1 VSWAL
6 VGTSFNELDYDEVG
20 TLLGGDTGD
29 AVAAAAEVRIIKGLC
44 VSKRWAACF
53 VVSAVA
59 RSLGSIGKA
68 TSLVLLW
75 KISSVQS
82 ALR

>member
-1 VSWAL
+1 MIEINQV
-6 VGTSFNELDYDEVG
+6 YDEVG

-53 VVSAVA
+53 VVVSAVA

>member
-1 VSWAL
+1 MVEINQ
-6 VGTSFNELDYDEVG
+6 VYDEVG
-20 TLLGGDTGD
+20 TLWGGDTGD
-29 AVAAAAEVRIIKGLC
+29 AVAAAEVRIIKGLC

-53 VVSAVA
+53 VVVSAVA

>member
-1 VSWAL
+1 M
-6 VGTSFNELDYDEVG
+6 YDEVG

-29 AVAAAAEVRIIKGLC
+29 AADAAAEVRIIKGLC

-59 RSLGSIGKA
+59 RSLGSERRLLSYYFGK
-68 TSLVLLW
+68 
-75 KISSVQS
+75 SVQFS
-82 ALR
+82 LLFGR